1 MLAIQKFKKGGLNMN
16 FMCAM
21 KNLLDMA
28 IKFSLNITQLSMIF
42 ANLFIEIYNGWDT
55 EVCNE

>member
-1 MLAIQKFKKGGLNMN
+1 MD

-28 IKFSLNITQLSMIF
+28 IKFALNITQLSMIF
-42 ANLFIEIYNGWDT
+42 ANVFIEIYNGMDT
-55 EVCNE
+55 GVCNE

>member
-1 MLAIQKFKKGGLNMN
+1 MN

>member
-1 MLAIQKFKKGGLNMN
+1 MD

-42 ANLFIEIYNGWDT
+42 TDVFIEIYNGWDT
-55 EVCNE
+55 EVCNK